1 MDVGI
6 EIRPLVVEDIFTV
19 ARMLTKVAK
28 NVRMDLAIALTK
40 LDMKQKEAQST
51 DTKAGAKAGTKS
63 DVKAGVDT
71 QAGVDAD
78 VDGKSVISADLGMA
92 MFQSLIAEAED
103 NLKLWLADLIG
114 KTSDEFKL
122 MPIVTMIDLIEGL
135 FKQKD
140 AADFFVRVSQLASR
154 M

>member
-51 DTKAGAKAGTKS
+51 DAKAGAKAGTKS

-103 NLKLWLADLIG
+103 DLKLWLADLIG